1 MDGSSNFIT
10 KWELDTPALLVDLDA
25 MKKNLDTMA
34 QYCRDK
40 GINLRP
46 HSKTYKAVPFFAWMQ
61 LKAGAIGITVS
72 KLTEAETLAASGVNS
87 ILIANQ
93 IVGRTKIKRLANL
106 CAYTDTIAATD
117 CLENIEMISEIASA
131 QGVKVGLLVEVDIG
145 NNRCGADPDESIEL
159 AQAITRLNGV
169 EFRGIM
175 GYDGHLVFMEDSEK
189 KELLSVEAYKKLA
202 SVKERLESMGIPV
215 EIVSGSG
222 SGTYKSATS
231 VKSLTEL
238 QAGTYIFNDTTYKS
252 KCLPEYEC
260 VLSIMATV
268 ISKKQRPG
276 FENMAILNLGKKCIS
291 LNYGFPPVKSHKGEI
306 YSMPQEHCRIR
317 LSPDNPDVKV
327 GDPIEIY
334 VSDSNET
341 FNLYEHVY
349 LVRGD
354 LVVGKIEI
362 YSHGKTT

>member
-1 MDGSSNFIT
+1 MGENANVFT
-10 KWELDTPALLVDLDA
+10 KWELDTPALLVDLNA
-25 MKKNLDTMA
+25 MEKNLETMA
-34 QYCRDK
+34 RYCREK

-46 HSKTYKAVPFFAWMQ
+46 HSKTYKAIPFFAWMQ

-72 KLTEAETLAASGVNS
+72 KLTEAETLAASGVSS

-117 CLENIEMISEIASA
+117 CLENIGMISEIASA

-145 NNRCGADPDESIEL
+145 NNRCGAGTDEAVEL
-159 AQAITRLNGV
+159 AQAITRLQGV

-175 GYDGHLVFMEDSEK
+175 GYDGHLVFLDDKEK
-189 KELLSVEAYKKLA
+189 DLRSAEAYKKLA
-202 SVKERLESMGIPV
+202 GVKEKLESMGIPV
-215 EIVSGSG
+215 GIVSGSG
-222 SGTYKSATS
+222 SGTYKSATT
-231 VKSLTEL
+231 VNCLTEL
-238 QAGTYIFNDTTYKS
+238 QAGTYLFNDTTYKN
-252 KCLPEYEC
+252 KCLPEFEC

-268 ISKKQRPG
+268 ISMKRRPG
-276 FENMAILNLGKKCIS
+276 FENMAILNLGNKCVS

-306 YSMPQEHCRIR
+306 FSMPQEHCRIR
-317 LSPDNPDVKV
+317 FSPDNPDVKV
-327 GDPIEIY
+327 GDPVEIY
-334 VSDSNET
+334 VSDSNNT

-354 LVVGKIEI
+354 LVVAKIEV